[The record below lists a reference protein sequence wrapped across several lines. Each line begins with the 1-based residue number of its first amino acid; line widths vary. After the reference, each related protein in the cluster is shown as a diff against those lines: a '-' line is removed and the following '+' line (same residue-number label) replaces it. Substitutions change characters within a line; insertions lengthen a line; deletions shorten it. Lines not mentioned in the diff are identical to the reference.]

1 MIPIR
6 YNLRSLLVRKGTS
19 AAAAGGIALVALVLS
34 ASLMMGASVEKTL
47 AGGGRDDVAVIVRSG
62 SSAELNSTFSA
73 SDADVVRAT
82 AGEVPASSEV
92 VVVAALPKVGAEGFG
107 NVTLRGLGDEGVKLR
122 PRFALTEGRMPAPG
136 ADEALVG
143 ARVRGRF
150 AHLNV
155 GDALELRRGR
165 PVKIVGVFEDA
176 GDASESEV
184 WLDRELLRA
193 AFGRAGSVSSM
204 RLQMGSAAAL
214 ESLRAS
220 VESDKR
226 LGLSVESERK
236 FLEKQ
241 SEGLSSFL
249 RVMGTM
255 VAVLFSVAAM
265 MGAVITMHG
274 SIAGRT
280 REIGAL
286 RALGFQG
293 TSVFAGFLF
302 EAAALALGGGI
313 VGASAALLLG
323 FVHVSMTNYATWSE
337 LSFGFA
343 PTVGTYVAAVAFSAG
358 MGLLSGIAPAI
369 RAARITPLAALRS

>member
-19 AAAAGGIALVALVLS
+19 AAAAGGIALVALVFS
-34 ASLMMGASVEKTL
+34 ASLMLGAGVERTL
-47 AGGGRDDVAVIVRSG
+47 AGRGRDDVAVVLRSG
-62 SSAELNSTFSA
+62 STAELNSSFASA
-73 SDADVVRAT
+73 DADVVRAA
-82 AGEVPASSEV
+82 AGDAPSSSEV

-107 NVTLRGLGDEGVKLR
+107 NVTLRGMGDEGRAMR
-122 PRFALTEGRMPAPG
+122 PQFALVEGRMPAPG
-136 ADEALVG
+136 ADEAIVG
-143 ARVRGRF
+143 MQVRGRF
-150 AHLNV
+150 AHLTI
-155 GDALELRRGR
+155 GDALELRHGR
-165 PVKIVGVFEDA
+165 PVKIVGVFSDA
-176 GDASESEV
+176 GDAAESEV

-193 AFGRAGSVSSM
+193 TFGRVGSTSSL
-204 RLQMGSAAAL
+204 RVKLANAAAV
-214 ESLRAS
+214 ESLRAN

-226 LGLSVESERK
+226 LGLSVETEK
-236 FLEKQ
+236 QFLEKQ
-241 SEGLSSFL
+241 SEGLSTFL
-249 RVMGTM
+249 RVMGTL
-255 VAVLFSVAAM
+255 VAVLFSVGAM

-302 EAAALALGGGI
+302 EAAALAVGGGI

-337 LSFGFA
+337 LSFGFT
-343 PTVGTYVAAVAFSAG
+343 PTVGTFVTAVLFSAG
-358 MGLLSGIAPAI
+358 MGVVSGIAPAI
-369 RAARITPLAALRS
+369 RAARITPMAALRS